1 MASSV
6 SNLVNNL
13 SERIRRIKCKYRHDD
28 KKFKTYGMKYMYC
41 NCVLEYTSF
50 KDHLIKCKCLYC
62 NNIYERK
69 FDQKLKERFF
79 NTYKL
84 SNHDN
89 NSFYC
94 SEEIFIL
101 TNVWMILKKKIFIV
115 I

>member
-28 KKFKTYGMKYMYC
+28 KKFETCGMKYMYC
-41 NCVLEYTSF
+41 NCVFEYKSF

-69 FDQKLKERFF
+69 FDQKLKERFLIHTNF
-79 NTYKL
+79 
-84 SNHDN
+84 
-89 NSFYC
+89 
-94 SEEIFIL
+94 L
-101 TNVWMILKKKIFIV
+101 TTIIIHFIV
-115 I
+115 PRRFLSLRMYG